1 MVAVRWSVVVTVLV
15 ALLAGGALDAQTRPT
30 RRKPAPAAR
39 RATVAPAEMTCPTP
53 LGTGVTTKREYCDVL
68 TGRDPKA
75 GIIITLPPHRGPV
88 TLRFNL
94 HNRHTYSEEEVR
106 MKRAFASYIAG
117 IGVLTLDNTL
127 LTRAAVAS
135 EFRKPDDLLERISG
149 GAGPGGVKA
158 VAPIGV
164 EPITLRLAAELNE
177 VSILG
182 EKLTV
187 VGADGQTANYTA
199 AGRPIAIISEVTV
212 EYTPAP
218 ARRRRR

>member
-1 MVAVRWSVVVTVLV
+1 MLVAMFALVLV
-15 ALLAGGALDAQTRPT
+15 SISDAQTRKPT
-30 RRKPAPAAR
+30 TRKPAPAAR
-39 RATVAPAEMTCPTP
+39 KPTVAPAEMTCPSP
-53 LGTGVTTKREYCDVL
+53 LGTGVRTQREYCDVL

-75 GIIITLPPHRGPV
+75 GIIITLPPHRGAV

-127 LTRAAVAS
+127 VTRAAIAS
-135 EFRKPDDLLERISG
+135 EFRRADDLVERIGG

-158 VAPIGV
+158 VAPVGV
-164 EPITLRLAAELNE
+164 EPIVLELDAEINE

-182 EKLTV
+182 EKLAV
-187 VGADGQTANYTA
+187 LRGDGQTANYA
-199 AGRPIAIISEVTV
+199 APGRPIAIISDVTV

-218 ARRRRR
+218 APARRR

>member
-1 MVAVRWSVVVTVLV
+1 MAAMVV
-15 ALLAGGALDAQTRPT
+15 AGSSLDAQTRPAT
-30 RRKPAPAAR
+30 RKPAPPAR
-39 RATVAPAEMTCPTP
+39 KPTVAPAQMKCPSP
-53 LGTGVTTKREYCDVL
+53 LGTGVKTKREYCDVL
-68 TGRDPKA
+68 TGRDPKE

-88 TLRFNL
+88 TLRFDL

-106 MKRAFASYIAG
+106 MKRAFASYISG

-158 VAPIGV
+158 VAPVGTETITV
-164 EPITLRLAAELNE
+164 ELPAELTE
-177 VSILG
+177 VTILG

-187 VGADGQTANYTA
+187 VRVDGQPATYTA
-199 AGRPIAIISEVTV
+199 SGRPISIISDVTV
-212 EYTPAP
+212 EYMPAP
-218 ARRRRR
+218 ATRRR